1 MAPPFTVFACR
12 PAQRMDRVDVANQ
25 IVIGQ
30 AKISVTLDDATF
42 QAATFVAIVPGSIE
56 DVNVDSIVQTAYNW
70 IRFIQ
75 TERAVVGTTISRLIT
90 ITERITVAQSIWK
103 SNSECVEWYL

>member
-1 MAPPFTVFACR
+1 
-12 PAQRMDRVDVANQ
+12 MDRVDVANQ

-30 AKISVTLDDATF
+30 AKISITLDDATF

-56 DVNVDSIVQTAYNW
+56 DVKVDSIVQTAYNG

-90 ITERITVAQSIWK
+90 ITERITVAQSI
-103 SNSECVEWYL
+103 